1 MRTSARIAALVAGPL
16 MVLGIGAATAS
27 PAFAAAAR
35 PSTPATGHR
44 IQIDKIHYNSPGPDT
59 GSNSSLNHE
68 WVRLLNTSSSNISLT
83 HWTLRDAAGHVF
95 LFHRYTLGA
104 HSTVK
109 IRTGHGT
116 STQTDRYWNQ
126 SWYIWNNTGDTATL
140 ADSHGGTVDSCTY
153 TGTSAGYVYC

>member
-1 MRTSARIAALVAGPL
+1 MTNKIARWLATLLPAVATAALLFTG
-16 MVLGIGAATAS
+16 T
-27 PAFAAAAR
+27 AAAQ
-35 PSTPATGHR
+35 PSAPAAATGHR
-44 IQIDKIHYNSPGPDT
+44 IQIDKIYYNSPGPDT

-68 WVRLLNTSSSNISLT
+68 WVRLLNTSGSNISLT

-95 LFHRYTLGA
+95 VFHRYTLGA

-116 STQTDRYWNQ
+116 GTQTNRYWNQ

-140 ADSHGGTVDSCTY
+140 EDSHGGRVDRCRY
-153 TGTSAGYVYC
+153 TGTSVGYVYC